1 MKNIYRLL
9 LLFSLLLA
17 AHATLRAQSKHDNP
31 SRTVTGLGDPEPAMP
46 RIFTNSIAGVKPETL
61 LEGGLS
67 DSSESLPIRE
77 QMQATERKDTPDST
91 PAGSQPGIPR

>member
-1 MKNIYRLL
+1 MKTIYRLL

-17 AHATLRAQSKHDNP
+17 AHATLRAQSKPDNP
-31 SRTVTGLGDPEPAMP
+31 SRTITGLGDPEPAMP
-46 RIFTNSIAGVKPETL
+46 RVLANAIAGVKLETL

-67 DSSESLPIRE
+67 DSSENLSTRE
-77 QMQATERKDTPDST
+77 QMQATERKDMPLSA